1 MFIAKQAT
9 GSQLQRR
16 RDQAVE
22 EKHFPDS
29 AADWDTLDTVYFR
42 AQVKGNPSKNE
53 HEMDVLEAVFL
64 SRTDHSK
71 CVVEEIHDVKTPAF
85 AAWAEEGDLRS
96 LLRVPRQTRL
106 RASAPVAPQ
115 PQGQRS
121 EPIRWRMHLRLP
133 ANGPRAAEGWKPT
146 PDCWYGYDF
155 NTQVFKMLDNDNQLK
170 FKQLGGQTQPSRHQ
184 GFCNSGTGNNVFNVP
199 AVRRETLNR
208 WQTAGLVPAD
218 ILSRVN
224 MGLDR
229 AVAVP
234 SESMQNG
241 CREAVTTVPG
251 GSANSEAIRAPDY
264 QQVEGQILP
273 SRNRL

>member
-1 MFIAKQAT
+1 MAYIPLQPSEWVPRAVRTLGVSPLGASLTLQNRLAM
-9 GSQLQRR
+9 QRR

-146 PDCWYGYDF
+146 PDCC
-155 NTQVFKMLDNDNQLK
+155 LK

-208 WQTAGLVPAD
+208 WQTAGLVPA
-218 ILSRVN
+218 
-224 MGLDR
+224 
-229 AVAVP
+229 VP

-241 CREAVTTVPG
+241 CREAVSTVPG